1 MSCRVGDG
9 FVTFA
14 RFNED
19 FGPLSVRAALSN
31 RPVPWVALV
40 NNTFLFF
47 VMTILIV
54 FYLALCTY
62 WQDITRLGS

>member
-40 NNTFLFF
+40 NNTYLFF

-54 FYLALCTY
+54 F
-62 WQDITRLGS
+62 